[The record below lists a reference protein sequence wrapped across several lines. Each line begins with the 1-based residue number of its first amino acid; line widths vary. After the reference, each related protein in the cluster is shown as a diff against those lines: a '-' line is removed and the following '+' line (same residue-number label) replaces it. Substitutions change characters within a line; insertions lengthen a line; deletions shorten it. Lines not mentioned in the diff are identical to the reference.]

1 MLAFTFP
8 GQGSQRPAM
17 GSAWV
22 EHPSWELV
30 AEASDILGR
39 DVGHLLLDADA
50 DELRPTRNAQLA
62 TFVTSLIVLDA
73 VERLGL
79 APAAVAGHSL
89 GEYSALTATGAL
101 SFADGIR
108 LVAARGEAMQEAA
121 DGHAGTMAAILGL
134 SDDDVD
140 AACRIAEGDVWVA
153 NFNAPGQVV
162 IAGAPGAVA
171 DAGEAARGLGA
182 KRVVPLEV
190 SGAFHT
196 PFMVPARDKLRKAV
210 DEARLRDPEIPVV
223 ANIDARPHSEADE
236 WANLLSA
243 QLSSPVRW
251 RQSIQRLSA
260 DGIVTFV
267 ELGHGSTLTG
277 LAKRIAP
284 EAMALSVSTPADL
297 DSLLETLAGEP
308 VHPPGQP
315 DGEQLHMVERL
326 VVSPAAGIFSLDARW
341 RTPET
346 HAVEVGSLIGTVGD
360 LEVLSLFEGTLMG
373 LLAVDGERVTPSQP
387 IAWLRTR

>member
-17 GSAWV
+17 GAAWA

-30 AEASDILGR
+30 AEASDVLGR
-39 DVGHLLLDADA
+39 DVAHLLLHADA

-62 TFVTSLIVLDA
+62 TFVNSLVILDA
-73 VERLGL
+73 VERVGV

-101 SFADGIR
+101 SFADGVR

-121 DGHAGTMAAILGL
+121 DAHEGTMAAILGL

-162 IAGAPGAVA
+162 IAGSPTAVA

-210 DEARLRDPEIPVV
+210 EEARLRDPEIPVV
-223 ANIDARPHSEADE
+223 ANIDARPHDEAEE
-236 WANLLSA
+236 WTNLLSA

-251 RQSIQRLSA
+251 RQSIQRLAA
-260 DGIVTFV
+260 DGIVTFL
-267 ELGHGSTLTG
+267 ELGHGSTLSG
-277 LAKRIAP
+277 LAKRIVPDAQ
-284 EAMALSVSTPADL
+284 ASSVSTPDDL
-297 DSLLETLAGEP
+297 DSLLETLSGEP
-308 VHPPGQP
+308 PHHPGQP
-315 DGEQLHMVERL
+315 DGEHLHMVERL
-326 VVSPAAGIFSLDARW
+326 VVSPGAGVFVLDPRW
-341 RTPET
+341 REGTGN
-346 HAVEVGSLIGTVGD
+346 VEVGEVIGRVG
-360 LEVLSLFEGTLMG
+360 EVEVRSLFGGSLMG
-373 LLAVDGERVTPSQP
+373 FIAVDGERVTQSQP
-387 IAWLRTR
+387 IAWLRTK